1 MKPTDWNT
9 AASIHLRSLIERAMV
24 VRQEKNAFD
33 AVENYLSA
41 WIMRLQ
47 KGDWDASDT
56 ELAVQIIQ
64 QAGIYAMRE
73 ITELGIPF
81 NLTEMVNLLVRK
93 QNDYGHGNINNFGV
107 IGIAV
112 RACDKIA
119 RIKNLSA
126 RNMDAQNE
134 PLTDSYVDLVGY
146 ATIAGMYQDGTF
158 QLNLRSETHD

>member
-1 MKPTDWNT
+1 ME
-9 AASIHLRSLIERAMV
+9 HAMV
-24 VRQEKNAFD
+24 VPHQKSAFD

-56 ELAVQIIQ
+56 EMASQIIQ

-73 ITELGIPF
+73 ITEHGIPF
-81 NLTEMVNLLVRK
+81 NLKEMVDLLVRK

-119 RIKNLSA
+119 RIKNLQE
-126 RNMDAQNE
+126 RNTGAQNE
-134 PLTDSYVDLVGY
+134 PLNDSYVDLVGY

-158 QLNLRSETHD
+158 QLKLKGDTNG